1 MHAHGSMQVEHGPPP
16 DVPVALRGRP
26 ELAVSG
32 RLWKIPGRLSD
43 DPGLSRARRSVAR
56 LPLAIVLP
64 PRGRR
69 AGGYGTLPV
78 SHTAG
83 QP

>member
-1 MHAHGSMQVEHGPPP
+1 MVRVDASGAWTAAGRAPA
-16 DVPVALRGRP
+16 ALRGRP
-26 ELAVSG
+26 ELAVFG
-32 RLWKIPGRLSD
+32 WLWKIPGRLFD
-43 DPGLSRARRSVAR
+43 DPGLSRGRRSVAR
-56 LPLAIVLP
+56 LTSAILLP

-78 SHTAG
+78 SHIAG